1 MTNFQ
6 LYHSI
11 SDATNKLITKSY
23 STSFSRSIIFLEPE
37 IRRNIY
43 NVYGFVRLADE
54 IVDTFHDFDKTKLLD
69 EFTNEYKTS
78 LKRGISL
85 NPIIQ
90 AFCETQKK
98 YNIPQHLVDAFLK
111 SMYMDLGDMTS
122 LNQEEYE
129 TYIYGSAEVVG
140 LMCLNIFLDGNQKKF
155 KELEPS
161 AKHLGAALQKVNFL
175 RDISADYHQLNR
187 TYFPNVDFNNFTKS
201 DKISIEDD
209 IENDFKEALKGIKK
223 LPLTSR
229 FAVYLAYRYY
239 RSLNKKIRSTNESVI
254 FKKRIRVNN
263 LEKFL
268 LFSKIAIYKNFR
280 LASYIH

>member
-11 SDATNKLITKSY
+11 SDATSKLITKSY